1 MRRMISLPHLSAP
14 EEKLVWEDVSWN
26 LHGYYTDCIWILHHT
41 LVAVSD
47 LDGMTSHRRKE
58 CKLRGGGSNDSQLK
72 PGPVIWGSRVP
83 KDSVYI
89 LLWIPIHAGI
99 PWVRQKVPVGHE
111 IKTTSSTS
119 SLRSESESRRSW
131 ASSPP
136 QCWVRSW
143 SSGMLICGPSHL
155 PWPRVHGRALSPAG
169 GLVVPRTT
177 SWAWACLL
185 QKEEWRALFLPCRT
199 LQDRPC
205 IVIVHA
211 FSESL
216 LPPPPLE
223 LLLLCNC
230 SGSQDSWNL
239 TSRGAIFNFS
249 AHHSWALSPHTGAST
264 AAVSSPLR
272 VQTENQCCA
281 YSGGGTGGGRPSC
294 CPSTSQS
301 TQLCSLPRAA
311 WQYGNS

>member
-1 MRRMISLPHLSAP
+1 MFEFSDLHYIYAWFLMRRMIFLPHLSAP

-58 CKLRGGGSNDSQLK
+58 CKLRGGDSNDSQLR
-72 PGPVIWGSRVP
+72 PGPVIWGSKVP
-83 KDSVYI
+83 KDSAYI

-119 SLRSESESRRSW
+119 SLRSESESQRSW
-131 ASSPP
+131 APSPP

-185 QKEEWRALFLPCRT
+185 QMEEWRALFLPCRT

-216 LPPPPLE
+216 LLP
-223 LLLLCNC
+223 
-230 SGSQDSWNL
+230 
-239 TSRGAIFNFS
+239 
-249 AHHSWALSPHTGAST
+249 
-264 AAVSSPLR
+264 
-272 VQTENQCCA
+272 
-281 YSGGGTGGGRPSC
+281 
-294 CPSTSQS
+294 
-301 TQLCSLPRAA
+301 PRAA
-311 WQYGNS
+311 SAL